1 MDTLMYSVS
10 CKTEIVL
17 KMSSYPKL
25 ELKLSKKSNQA
36 FLDLAGDNFSQ
47 LCRCIRQ
54 DRKFLKRP
62 KTIFIVLW
70 NALSYLGNKMR
81 PVYHTCRPIIT
92 QLYYLGLSYHLTL
105 GVSYLERQQSII
117 RRETSVY
124 HTQRDISLLYVG
136 RHQSIKPIQSRPI
149 ITQLHQVYHN
159 LLTLVLSDIIF
170 SYLFRVG
177 LS

>member
-1 MDTLMYSVS
+1 MNTDPITLTRHLISLQQTHPEASGDFTLLINAVTMACKFIASKVS
-10 CKTEIVL
+10 HAGIIVIINISTISL
-17 KMSSYPKL
+17 LDQLKL

-105 GVSYLERQQSII
+105 GVS
-117 RRETSVY
+117 
-124 HTQRDISLLYVG
+124 
-136 RHQSIKPIQSRPI
+136 
-149 ITQLHQVYHN
+149 
-159 LLTLVLSDIIF
+159 
-170 SYLFRVG
+170 
-177 LS
+177 